1 MAPAFFYLLLLA
13 IALPPSDASA
23 HGLTLVPPDGIW
35 YTWSFDPLVLVPLL
49 LTHWLYGRGVL
60 KLWRQAGAGR
70 GIRRSEA
77 ACFLAGELT
86 LVLALVWPFDALG
99 GTLFSGHMVQH
110 MLLMVVAPPL
120 LVLGRPLA
128 PVIWALPESWRPH
141 AGAITRRLRPGRFLT
156 RPSVA
161 TLIQGVALW
170 GWHAP
175 APFQAAM
182 FDDAI
187 HTAEHVTFMGSAV
200 LFWWSIVHAGRDGPQ
215 GYAAA
220 AGWTLI
226 TVLHGGML
234 GALLTFAGKPLYPAY
249 GDAAALWGMTALE
262 DQQLAGLIMWVPTG
276 MVHLAAGVWLI
287 GAWIS
292 AVGRRSKNITELP

>member
-1 MAPAFFYLLLLA
+1 MVLLPATA
-13 IALPPSDASA
+13 WA
-23 HGLTLVPPDGIW
+23 HGLTLVPPEGIW
-35 YTWSFDPLVLVPLL
+35 YAWSFDPLILVPLL

-60 KLWRQAGAGR
+60 KLWRQAGIGR
-70 GIRRSEA
+70 GIRRFEA

-86 LVLALVWPFDALG
+86 
-99 GTLFSGHMVQH
+99 
-110 MLLMVVAPPL
+110 PL

-128 PVIWALPESWRPH
+128 PIMWALPGSWRPYT
-141 AGAITRRLRPGRFLT
+141 GALTRRLRPGRLLT

-170 GWHAP
+170 AWHAP

-182 FDDAI
+182 LNDAI
-187 HTAEHVTFMGSAV
+187 HTAEHVTFMGSAL
-200 LFWWSIVHAGRDGPQ
+200 LFWWSIVHAGREGSQ

-249 GDAAALWGMTALE
+249 GDVAALWGLTPLE

-276 MVHLAAGVWLI
+276 MVHLTAGVWLI
-287 GAWIS
+287 GSWI
-292 AVGRRSKNITELP
+292 